1 MENKLY
7 TESVRISSFTLYD
20 DYGIV
25 KSIRQEAGKMEEHR
39 TAEKAEFI
47 VRTNGQIDLSIMP
60 PEILGLLTEMV
71 VSYIGAGRKRGSG
84 TCR

>member
-1 MENKLY
+1 
-7 TESVRISSFTLYD
+7 
-20 DYGIV
+20 
-25 KSIRQEAGKMEEHR
+25 MEEHR

-71 VSYIGAGRKRGSG
+71 VSYIEKIAEREPP
-84 TCR
+84 

>member
-1 MENKLY
+1 
-7 TESVRISSFTLYD
+7 
-20 DYGIV
+20 
-25 KSIRQEAGKMEEHR
+25 MEEHR

-71 VSYIGAGRKRGSG
+71 VSHIEEIAEREPP
-84 TCR
+84 

>member
-1 MENKLY
+1 
-7 TESVRISSFTLYD
+7 
-20 DYGIV
+20 
-25 KSIRQEAGKMEEHR
+25 MEEHR
-39 TAEKAEFI
+39 TAEKAEVI

>member
-1 MENKLY
+1 MEDKLN

-25 KSIRQEAGKMEEHR
+25 KSIRQEAKKMEKHR

-60 PEILGLLTEMV
+60 PEILGLLTETV
-71 VSYIGAGRKRGSG
+71 VSYIEEIAEREPP
-84 TCR
+84 